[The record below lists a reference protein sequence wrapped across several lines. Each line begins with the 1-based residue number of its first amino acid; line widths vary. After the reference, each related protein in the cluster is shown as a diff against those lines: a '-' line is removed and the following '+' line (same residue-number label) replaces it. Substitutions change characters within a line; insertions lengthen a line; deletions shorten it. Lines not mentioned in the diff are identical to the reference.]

1 MKDLLFSRI
10 SVVWLLLVAAT
21 LVSWEIGH
29 GMGIDSVSITGSA
42 ILLVTFIKVWLV
54 ILDFMELRGAPRW
67 MRTTGEAWVVLVC
80 ALLIG
85 LFVHGS
91 A

>member
-10 SVVWLLLVAAT
+10 SIVWLLLVAAT
-21 LVSWEIGH
+21 LVSWELGH
-29 GMGIDSVSITGSA
+29 GVGIDSATLAGAA
-42 ILLVTFIKVWLV
+42 ILLVTFIKLRFVM
-54 ILDFMELRGAPRW
+54 LDFMELRGAPRW
-67 MRTTGEAWVVLVC
+67 MRTAGEGWIVLVC

-91 A
+91 P